1 VFIFGL
7 IVKEINRILELNMT
21 VAVKDCRRFGKYG
34 EPDLEL
40 QLLLFPWELIEW
52 QFVESLLELAV
63 LGKSN

>member
-1 VFIFGL
+1 
-7 IVKEINRILELNMT
+7 MT